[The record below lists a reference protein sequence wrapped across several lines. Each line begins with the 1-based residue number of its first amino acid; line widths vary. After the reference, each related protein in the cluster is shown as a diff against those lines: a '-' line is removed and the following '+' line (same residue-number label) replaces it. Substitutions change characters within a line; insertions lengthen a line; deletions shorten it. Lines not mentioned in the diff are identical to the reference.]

1 MSNIGPNR
9 LPGRKRGARG
19 IIARFL
25 ENPASMKYAS
35 GAIITVTVV
44 MTLLGAVVIRVFDH
58 EEFPTFGDAVWFTLQ
73 TVTTVGYGDNVPADV
88 VGRVVAGVVMLTSVG
103 LITVITAI
111 ITSTFVGAA
120 AKRKDAADGQAGTE
134 SLVRL
139 EAVLQALD
147 ERLERME
154 STIRHPEPT
163 EEDD

>member
-1 MSNIGPNR
+1 MR
-9 LPGRKRGARG
+9 
-19 IIARFL
+19 
-25 ENPASMKYAS
+25 YAS

-58 EEFPTFGDAVWFTLQ
+58 EEYPTLGDAIWFTLQ
-73 TVTTVGYGDNVPADV
+73 TVTTVGYGDNAPADF
-88 VGRVVAGVVMLTSVG
+88 VGRLVAAIVMLTSVG

-134 SLVRL
+134 SLARL

-154 STIRHPEPT
+154 STLRHPEPT
-163 EEDD
+163 DDDD